1 MEGKEIQ
8 FYTLEEIAQLVNS
21 DEKLVYINDGIAET
35 IGKYDDMADI
45 IVDLNRK
52 FGEMNLKIYDFD
64 EGVDKPLLSTN
75 GMLLDKCDSEVRKYI
90 IGRLIKLQFN
100 LEKVKDYKLI
110 DEYDLEKYYEFLNK
124 VYVKGEEAYER
135 D

>member
-1 MEGKEIQ
+1 MENKKEIQ
-8 FYTLEEIAQLVNS
+8 FYTLEEIVQLVNS

-35 IGKYDDMADI
+35 IGKYEDIADI

-75 GMLLDKCDSEVRKYI
+75 GML
-90 IGRLIKLQFN
+90 
-100 LEKVKDYKLI
+100 
-110 DEYDLEKYYEFLNK
+110 
-124 VYVKGEEAYER
+124 
-135 D
+135 